1 MTVGAVDP
9 EDGVRKLI
17 VVDLDGTLANID
29 HRVPLVTR
37 DRPDWDA
44 FNMACGDDKPN
55 RWCVKLINEMAPAY
69 GIRLVIV
76 SARSK
81 VVEQETKDWLNNHV
95 TAFFNGDVELFML
108 REAGDTTEDVALKM
122 RWLKEVAGGPAA
134 VLFAVDDRQKV
145 VDAWRAAG
153 VTCLQAYFWP
163 EFHKHTGK
171 G

>member
-1 MTVGAVDP
+1 MAVGAVDP
-9 EDGVRKLI
+9 QDGIRKLI
-17 VVDLDGTLANID
+17 VVDLDGTLANLD
-29 HRVPLVTR
+29 HRVHHVR
-37 DRPDWDA
+37 SEKPDWDA
-44 FNMACGDDKPN
+44 FNKACVDDKPN
-55 RWCVKLINEMAPAY
+55 AWAVKLINEMAKAY

-95 TAFFNGDVELFML
+95 EAFFTGDVELFML
-108 REAGDTTEDVALKM
+108 REAGDTTEDVELKM

-134 VLFAVDDRQKV
+134 VLMAIDDRQKV

>member
-1 MTVGAVDP
+1 MATATLEKD
-9 EDGVRKLI
+9 DGTRKFI

-29 HRVPLVTR
+29 HRVHYVR
-37 DRPDWDA
+37 SEKPDWDA
-44 FNMACGDDKPN
+44 FHRACVDDAPN
-55 RWCVKLINEMAPAY
+55 KWCVKLINELARAY
-69 GIRLVIV
+69 EVRLVIV

-81 VVEQETKDWLNNHV
+81 MVEVETRDWLNNHLP
-95 TAFFNGDVELFML
+95 AFATGDVELFML
-108 REAGDTTEDVALKM
+108 REEGDHTEDVELKM
-122 RWLKEVAGGPAA
+122 RWLKDVAGGPAA

-153 VTCLQAYFWP
+153 VTCLQAYAWP